1 MLGNTNDAEVDGP
14 ITAIDVSPGSDYL
27 VCGYQ
32 SGRIVLW
39 DMIKGTPLKAVSDS
53 HENPVV
59 SLLFIKDL
67 KPVVLSVDTKYVIRT
82 ALCRLDWIAH

>member
-1 MLGNTNDAEVDGP
+1 VLGNTNDADSDGP

-39 DMIKGTPLKAVSDS
+39 DMIKGTSLKAVSDA

-59 SLLFIKDL
+59 GLRFLKDQ
-67 KPVVLSVDTKYVIRT
+67 KPVLMSVDSK
-82 ALCRLDWIAH
+82 